1 MPSFLDNLDRD
12 IRENLMAMIRNLWTH
27 TSTALEGN
35 SLTLGD
41 TAFVLAEGL
50 TVSGKPLKDH
60 QEVVGHARAI
70 DLLYDL
76 LRSDSEITQ
85 QDLFVL
91 HQAVQTSVAIDYYRP
106 LGAWKREMNGTFM
119 IKDGK
124 QVYIEYALPE
134 DVSGLMGDW
143 LRLANRYFASRDLS
157 VNEALNAYVELHIS
171 FVRIHPFF
179 DGNGRMARLLSN
191 LPVLRSGEPPIVIPR
206 EERREYLRLLAEYE
220 LATGKARLG
229 QPLLPEPERL
239 EGFRQFCEK
248 AWAVSRELVDSA
260 RELQARRNRETA
272 DRSAQRYYE
281 PPDRGSGHDDRDDR

>member
-76 LRSDSEITQ
+76 LRSDSKITQ

-106 LGAWKREMNGTFM
+106 LGAWKREINGTFM

-171 FVRIHPFF
+171 FVRIHP
-179 DGNGRMARLLSN
+179 SV
-191 LPVLRSGEPPIVIPR
+191 P
-206 EERREYLRLLAEYE
+206 
-220 LATGKARLG
+220 
-229 QPLLPEPERL
+229 
-239 EGFRQFCEK
+239 
-248 AWAVSRELVDSA
+248 
-260 RELQARRNRETA
+260 
-272 DRSAQRYYE
+272 
-281 PPDRGSGHDDRDDR
+281 